1 MFTILLPN
9 LWKLLLQ
16 GREVL
21 DRVGLAIRDHDVRLP
36 VDDRLYEVSDAL
48 ARVLVVAVGIDE
60 NVSTELQGPDHAVVE
75 RPTEP
80 HVPRV
85 VDDVLDA
92 ECPGDLDGPITR
104 AVIDDQKLEFVHPLD
119 VPGHLLEDEG
129 ERGLLVEARDLDDY
143 LHAGSPVKEPMP

>member
-1 MFTILLPN
+1 MRSLGYWLSPSVLTRMSAPSSRALITPSWNDLP
-9 LWKLLLQ
+9 
-16 GREVL
+16 
-21 DRVGLAIRDHDVRLP
+21 
-36 VDDRLYEVSDAL
+36 S
-48 ARVLVVAVGIDE
+48 
-60 NVSTELQGPDHAVVE
+60 PD
-75 RPTEP
+75 
-80 HVPRV
+80 VPRV